1 MVDIPLRKAR
11 GVDIRRGP
19 FGERRPAQRM
29 VKVTQHGLCGLGS
42 HALNPRSG
50 SPTSLAPRV
59 VGFAHYSHESSGL
72 RPLLSREQW
81 ASPTALHLERAT
93 RRPGP
98 HSGSFEA
105 RHAVR
110 ALTPRVQHRP
120 IGTVPQARG
129 SSSKLRA
136 RHRRPNPRGKS
147 PAPCMDRSRGRG
159 AGQRALR

>member
-1 MVDIPLRKAR
+1 MVDLPLRKAR

-19 FGERRPAQRM
+19 FDERRPAQRM
-29 VKVTQHGLCGLGS
+29 VKVTHHSLCGLGS

-50 SPTSLAPRV
+50 SPASLARRV

-110 ALTPRVQHRP
+110 ALTCVQHRLV
-120 IGTVPQARG
+120 GTVPQARG
-129 SSSKLRA
+129 FGKLRA
-136 RHRRPNPRGKS
+136 RHRRPHPRGI
-147 PAPCMDRSRGRG
+147 
-159 AGQRALR
+159 